1 MYPGWHLGF
10 RPFKCRTFFDFREVD
25 DLHRKTRR
33 SWDVIQNPT
42 QKKALVPTRLFLS
55 KRCTEQAQAQIIKR
69 LSGNTA
75 TADGPLCR

>member
-1 MYPGWHLGF
+1 MYPGWRLGF

-42 QKKALVPTRLFLS
+42 QKKALVLRAFS
-55 KRCTEQAQAQIIKR
+55 
-69 LSGNTA
+69 
-75 TADGPLCR
+75 